1 MKFRNL
7 NLSPSILKALKE
19 LNYQTVSP
27 IQEKT
32 IPAILSGH
40 DLMGCAQTGT
50 GKTCAFAV
58 SIINKLLSKRIC
70 LQK

>member
-1 MKFRNL
+1 MKFENL
-7 NLSPSILKALKE
+7 NLGL
-19 LNYQTVSP
+19 
-27 IQEKT
+27 
-32 IPAILSGH
+32 AILSGH

-58 SIINKLLSKRIC
+58 SIINKLLRKRIC